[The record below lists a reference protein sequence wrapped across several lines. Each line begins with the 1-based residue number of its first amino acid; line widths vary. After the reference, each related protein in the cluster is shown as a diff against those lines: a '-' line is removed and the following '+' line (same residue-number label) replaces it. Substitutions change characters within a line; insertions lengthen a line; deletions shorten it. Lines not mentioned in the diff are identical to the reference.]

1 MQIYIG
7 KDKKTGRNNYK
18 NGGRKVSKGTIHRE
32 VTDIRMVL
40 RWAVSWRL
48 ITDNPME
55 GFEMP
60 KQENAVIPPPSKPEF
75 DAILACAPP
84 HLKRAMLISYY
95 TGLRS
100 GKEELLPLT
109 WDLVDFHN
117 RTITVISAQKGGL
130 AKRVIPLHK
139 NLNEPLEQWYKD
151 DEKVYKGGDKDIGS
165 RYIVNFHG
173 HKIDSL
179 KSAWKTAKKK
189 ARVTR
194 RLRMYDMRH
203 AFATGMLRK
212 GASLKSVS
220 ELLGHAS
227 PEITARAYQHVDT
240 AEKRDA
246 VDLLD

>member
-1 MQIYIG
+1 M
-7 KDKKTGRNNYK
+7 
-18 NGGRKVSKGTIHRE
+18 
-32 VTDIRMVL
+32 TDIRTVL
-40 RWAVSWRL
+40 RWAVTWRF

-60 KQENAVIPPPSKPEF
+60 KQDNAVIPPPSKPEF
-75 DAILACAPP
+75 DAILACTPP
-84 HLKRAMLISYY
+84 HLMRAMLISYNI
-95 TGLRS
+95 GLRP

-117 RTITVISAQKGGL
+117 KTITVISAKKGGPP
-130 AKRVIPLHK
+130 KRVIPLHK
-139 NLNEPLEQWYKD
+139 NLNELLKQWYEE
-151 DEKVYKGGDKDIGS
+151 DEKVYKGGCKDMGR
-165 RYIVNFHG
+165 RYIVSFNG

-179 KSAWKTAKKK
+179 KSAWKTAKKR

-220 ELLGHAS
+220 ELLGHAG
-227 PEITARAYQHVDT
+227 PEITARVYKHVDT

-246 VDLLD
+246 VDLLG